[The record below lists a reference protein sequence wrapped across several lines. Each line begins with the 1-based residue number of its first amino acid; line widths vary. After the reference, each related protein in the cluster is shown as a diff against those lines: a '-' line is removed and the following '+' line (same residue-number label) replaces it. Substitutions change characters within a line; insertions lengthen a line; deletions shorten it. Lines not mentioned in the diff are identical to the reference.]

1 MKNHCR
7 CRGMEWRAYALLHV
21 EVQKKTNDANGSKHT
36 ISQNE
41 PILLLF
47 SCVPYKSRSFRFASR
62 MIHGTA
68 QLTDKTNNINLFKF
82 MANHKSL
89 EIFSILCSFFIETEW
104 LESALHLLHSHTH
117 TKKGTHEKWRLK
129 CTNRTICSWESVS
142 SIVSLDFLGYSDET
156 VRRFLYRPFRTAT
169 FRIDLQPIALAFC
182 FILYLCVCLSVG
194 PNPQLVRRTNEPLYF
209 IRFEYNLVS
218 FLLLQH
224 LH

>member
-117 TKKGTHEKWRLK
+117 REGNT
-129 CTNRTICSWESVS
+129 WEMKIEMHKSNYMQLR
-142 SIVSLDFLGYSDET
+142 VSLIHCIAGFSWIFRWNGSQIFVPT
-156 VRRFLYRPFRTAT
+156 VSNCN
-169 FRIDLQPIALAFC
+169 I
-182 FILYLCVCLSVG
+182 
-194 PNPQLVRRTNEPLYF
+194 
-209 IRFEYNLVS
+209 
-218 FLLLQH
+218 
-224 LH
+224 